1 LWLGGFV
8 VGFAAFLAFWYNEQN
23 FWSNHAKQV
32 KKLQQQQQFQS
43 TISNVENQN
52 EISLEKTP
60 QATSMSTNDTSTSVS
75 STRTAE
81 SNSNND
87 GNEALSSD
95 SETPALP
102 VVAANETAPT
112 EPAHVVIDIKT
123 KQATSVSNDE
133 EAAAAHVASAV
144 SVDTSVADAVA
155 AEAVAETV
163 APHAPVAAAAATTTT
178 TTTTTTAATE
188 TDVSKRDAAVPVDD
202 TALVAD
208 IDALHARVL
217 ALSSATRDMV
227 DQAAA
232 TGSSLVE
239 LNTRNDALTSLL
251 QHTLELSQSLAHQ
264 QSFEHAL
271 QGVQTA
277 AKQLDAGLLS
287 AAAQRVPLD
296 DARRGVASPAVLR
309 QLLNATLDA
318 AQHVNATTAAS
329 NAPLTQAAPS
339 WWRDAYASLVRRV
352 TVWPRGV
359 PAGDSPAAVAAR
371 AEWYFEHDEVTR
383 AIAELTP
390 LAQSD
395 DERLRQ
401 CASAFTDSALRR
413 VRVNQLFEVARRESV
428 RISEH
433 FKNARQ

>member
-102 VVAANETAPT
+102 VVAANETAPS

-178 TTTTTTAATE
+178 TTTTTATE
-188 TDVSKRDAAVPVDD
+188 TDMSKRGAAVPVDD

-217 ALSSATRDMV
+217 ALSSVTRDMV